1 MKATR
6 EKTPQSGKKRGRP
19 KGSKNKPKDK
29 PTEQLAAEA
38 VVDNQ
43 TKEVEDQNVPK
54 KRGRPKGSKNKKPE
68 EQGRNDRLKDANE
81 MMKEVEKRKEKR
93 QQRKL
98 IDNNSDDDDDSY
110 ASVSSIEVSSCD
122 DSDKK

>member
-1 MKATR
+1 
-6 EKTPQSGKKRGRP
+6 
-19 KGSKNKPKDK
+19 
-29 PTEQLAAEA
+29 
-38 VVDNQ
+38 
-43 TKEVEDQNVPK
+43 
-54 KRGRPKGSKNKKPE
+54 
-68 EQGRNDRLKDANE
+68 

>member
-54 KRGRPKGSKNKKPE
+54 KGEDLKVQKTKNQKNKE
-68 EQGRNDRLKDANE
+68 ETTD
-81 MMKEVEKRKEKR
+81 
-93 QQRKL
+93 
-98 IDNNSDDDDDSY
+98 
-110 ASVSSIEVSSCD
+110 
-122 DSDKK
+122 